1 MAVYLNR
8 LDSVLTKIKL
18 NNMKKL
24 SLNFLLVG
32 ILAIGLQSCFR
43 SVSRVDPDKEIDIS
57 GSWNDVDSKMTADAM
72 VEQVLSEVWLK
83 NHMMEKK
90 EKPVVIVGF
99 VKNKSHEHI
108 DAETFMKDIERAFIT
123 SQKVR
128 VVQGGEK
135 REAIRGERADQQDN
149 ASVSSMKKWGLEVGA
164 DYMMQGSINSIV
176 DALDRKK
183 VVYYQ
188 IDLELTNIQTNEIVW
203 IGDKK
208 IKKFVK
214 N

>member
-1 MAVYLNR
+1 MKTLRISLIAAAI
-8 LDSVLTKIKL
+8 LT
-18 NNMKKL
+18 
-24 SLNFLLVG
+24 F
-32 ILAIGLQSCFR
+32 GLQSCYR
-43 SVSRVDPDKEIDIS
+43 KVSRVDPNEEIDIS
-57 GSWNDVDSKMTADAM
+57 GKWNDVDSKLTAEAM
-72 VEQVLSEVWLK
+72 VEQVLGEVWLK

-108 DAETFMKDIERAFIT
+108 DAETFMKDIERSFIT

-128 VVQGGEK
+128 LVQGGEK

-176 DALDRKK
+176 DAIDRKK

-188 IDLELTNIQTNEIVW
+188 IDLELSNMETNEIVW

-208 IKKFVK
+208 IKKMVK